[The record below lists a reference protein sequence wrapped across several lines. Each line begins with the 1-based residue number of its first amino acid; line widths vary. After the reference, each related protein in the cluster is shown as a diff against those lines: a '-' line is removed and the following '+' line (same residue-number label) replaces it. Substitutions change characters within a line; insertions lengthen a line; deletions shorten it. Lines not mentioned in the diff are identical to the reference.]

1 MTTKVCN
8 HKDHQG
14 ERELP
19 LSAFHVDKASKDGLK
34 SMCAVCSRNKA
45 KAWRAERAK
54 DPEWRKKFNNAN
66 TISRKKGGKV
76 HQLFYAA
83 MERARKKGIEFTIS
97 KDDVVIPDICPILGI
112 PIVAGAGRKSDD
124 PSNKLVGA
132 TDNSPSLDRI
142 HNHRGYVP
150 GNVIVI
156 SWKANYLKNIA
167 TLEELV
173 LLGEF
178 AKKQLS
184 N

>member
-1 MTTKVCN
+1 MSTKVCN

-19 LSAFHVDKASKDGLK
+19 LSAFHVDKTTKDGYK
-34 SMCAVCSRNKA
+34 SMCAACARA
-45 KAWRAERAK
+45 KARKWRAERAK
-54 DPEWRKKFNNAN
+54 DPEWRKKFNDSN
-66 TISRKKGGKV
+66 TAARRKGGKV

-83 MERARKKGIEFTIS
+83 MERARKKGIEFTIT
-97 KDDVVIPDICPILGI
+97 KDDVVIPEVCPILGI
-112 PIVAGAGRKSDD
+112 PIVAGTGRVSDD
-124 PSNKLVGA
+124 PANKLVGA

-142 HNHRGYVP
+142 HNHLGYVS

-184 N
+184 K